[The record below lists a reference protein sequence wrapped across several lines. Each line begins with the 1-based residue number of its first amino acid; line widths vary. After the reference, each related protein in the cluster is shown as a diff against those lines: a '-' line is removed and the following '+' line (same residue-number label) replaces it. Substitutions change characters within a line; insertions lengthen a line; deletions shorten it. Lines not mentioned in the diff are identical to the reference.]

1 MIVMLSSVP
10 SFAVLGEDVSTVQGD
25 QSHFNATLR
34 VTQTAGYAVHEL
46 HSSSGLAVREY
57 VSPSGKVFAV
67 AWHGPW
73 QPDLKHLLGTYFD
86 SYRSGLQAP
95 GRGAGHGPVVI
106 QQDGLVVELGGHMR
120 DFVGRAYLTDQVPE
134 GVSLE
139 KIR

>member
-1 MIVMLSSVP
+1 MIVALSSIP
-10 SFAVLGEDVSTVQGD
+10 SFAVLGEDVSTVQVD

-46 HSSSGLAVREY
+46 HSSSGLTVREY
-57 VSPSGKVFAV
+57 ASPSGKVFAV

-73 QPDLKHLLGTYFD
+73 QPDLKRLLGSRFEA
-86 SYRSGLQAP
+86 YRSGLQSP

-106 QQDGLVVELGGHMR
+106 QQNGLVVELGGHMR
-120 DFVGRAYLTDQVPE
+120 DFAGRAYLIDQMPE

-139 KIR
+139 NIR